1 MAVTTHP
8 TASVRNGMADHVC
21 AQLNNGTIEIQNS
34 SAVALATMSL
44 GATAYNAAA
53 SGTAAAANVPLEDTN
68 ASAGT
73 ASQSQQKSSV
83 SAVIVQCDVTATGG
97 GGAIELSS
105 VIFSLGDTVRLTSL
119 TYTTSL

>member
-83 SAVIVQCDVTATGG
+83 SAVIVQCDVTATGF

-105 VIFSLGDTVRLTSL
+105 VSFSLGDTVRLTSL